1 MTNTK
6 ITLPK
11 IEECRRF
18 KDYLIEVVEVLS
30 KETGY
35 DFDFLNDIL
44 FEMMDDMDIEETF
57 EEVLNRFIEITLE
70 KDW

>member
-18 KDYLIEVVEVLS
+18 QDYLIEVVEVLS

-35 DFDFLNDIL
+35 DFLYLNDIL
-44 FEMMDDMDIEETF
+44 FEMVDDMDADETF
-57 EEVLNRFIEITLE
+57 DEVLNLFIGITLE

>member
-11 IEECRRF
+11 IEECRNF

-35 DFDFLNDIL
+35 EFDYLNDIL
-44 FEMMDDMDIEETF
+44 FEMVDDMDTDETF
-57 EEVLNRFIEITLE
+57 DEVLNRFIGITLE

>member
-11 IEECRRF
+11 VEDCRSF

-35 DFDFLNDIL
+35 DFDHLNDIL
-44 FEMMDDMDIEETF
+44 FEMIDDMDPDETF
-57 EEVLNRFIEITLE
+57 DEVLNLFIGITLE

>member
-11 IEECRRF
+11 IEEWRNF

-35 DFDFLNDIL
+35 DFLYLNDIL
-44 FEMMDDMDIEETF
+44 FEMVDDMDADETF
-57 EEVLNRFIEITLE
+57 DEVLNRFIGITLE